1 MKTNTTNTNTSNTP
15 ANMPISPRKGTIPLL
30 ASALVLAGLVLV
42 QAGRTG
48 ESSPVSPAAALAEM
62 AVVGGGYAAMTTQGQ
77 SSSEELLYVLDQRAE
92 RLMVYRVENGRTLV
106 FQRSEDLAQVFAQAR
121 AAAAGG
127 RR

>member
-1 MKTNTTNTNTSNTP
+1 MNTGSTNTTSDTS
-15 ANMPISPRKGTIPLL
+15 AISRKGTLPLL

-106 FQRSEDLAQVFAQAR
+106 FQRSEDLARVFSQAR
-121 AAAAGG
+121 AAAGGG